1 MDPAEAPMLG
11 RVRSR
16 AERWLAPVITAL
28 GVAVVLLAWAW
39 WSARGELAELREGVA
54 GQLRAAGTEAHD
66 SRIAARDAQDAV
78 RDALGRIGA
87 LEAKL
92 LESQSQQLALE
103 ALYQELS
110 RSRDDW
116 VLAEV
121 EQTLAIAAQQ
131 LQLAGNVPA
140 ALAALQ
146 NADARLARSDRPQFL
161 ALRRAIARDI
171 ERLKNA
177 PSLDVAGMTLR
188 IDQVIAAIDSLP
200 LLVDGRARGA
210 APAKAE
216 EAQGA
221 AAGESGWQRAW
232 AGIWAELKSLVRV
245 QRLDAADPALV
256 PPEGRFY
263 LRENLKLRLLH
274 ARIALLQRDEPAFRG
289 DIRAAQAAL
298 SRWFDGKQKPVA
310 TVSQT
315 LAQLAA
321 ASVHVEL
328 PAIADSL
335 SAVRALKLPR
345 EKAVK

>member
-1 MDPAEAPMLG
+1 MDPAEAPMLA
-11 RVRSR
+11 RARSH

-28 GVAVVLLAWAW
+28 GLAVVLLAWGW
-39 WSARGELAELREGVA
+39 WSARSELAELREGVA
-54 GQLRAAGTEAHD
+54 QQLRTAGTEAHD
-66 SRIAARDAQDAV
+66 SRTIAKEAQDAV

-116 VLAEV
+116 LLAEV

-131 LQLAGNVPA
+131 LQLAGSVPA
-140 ALAALQ
+140 ALVALR
-146 NADARLARSDRPQFL
+146 NADARLARSDRPQLL

-177 PSLDVAGMTLR
+177 PSLDLAGMTLR
-188 IDQVIAAIDSLP
+188 IDQVIAAVDTLP
-200 LLVDGRARGA
+200 LLVEGRARDA
-210 APAKAE
+210 AAARADDAP
-216 EAQGA
+216 

-232 AGIWAELKSLVRV
+232 HGVWAELKSLVRV
-245 QRLDAADPALV
+245 QRLDTADPALV
-256 PPEGRFY
+256 APESRFY

-274 ARIALLQRDEPAFRG
+274 ARIALLQRDEAAFRG
-289 DIRAAQAAL
+289 DIRAAQAWL
-298 SRWFDGKQKPVA
+298 VRWFDVKQKPVA
-310 TVSQT
+310 TAAQT

-321 ASVHVEL
+321 ASVNVEL
-328 PAIADSL
+328 PTIADSL
-335 SAVRALKLPR
+335 NAVRTLKLPR